1 VLQFFKDWTLPV
13 AIALGSFLYL
23 LFAYLPQLEPAAI
36 VLGPFCESILPLSV
50 FATLFVTFSKVDF
63 HLMRLCR
70 WHITVLLLQLL
81 CTGLL
86 VWLVLATEQGGASQ
100 DVKWMLESVLICVIA
115 PCATAAPVVT
125 AKLGGDITQMTT
137 FTLISSLAMAVLI
150 PAVFPLL
157 EPSHGA
163 TFLSAF
169 LVILHK
175 MAIVLVLPLMLG
187 FVVRHWVGPVRRY
200 IMSHPDLGFYSWAFS
215 LSITAGVTLRNIL
228 QSPSGIQTLLLIALL
243 TLVTSVFQYVLGHL
257 IGRHYGIQ
265 VCTVQGMFQKNTAL
279 AIWVAWLYLSP
290 LSSVGAGCYVLW
302 QNLINSYE
310 LWLHRRSTS
319 ATVSQQAGA
328 GH

>member
-1 VLQFFKDWTLPV
+1 MPV
-13 AIALGSFLYL
+13 AIVLGSFLYL
-23 LFAYLPQLEPAAI
+23 LFAYLPLLEPAAI

-63 HLMRLCR
+63 HLMRLCH
-70 WHITVLLLQLL
+70 WHVAVLVLQLI

-137 FTLISSLAMAVLI
+137 FTLVSSLAMAVLI

-163 TFLSAF
+163 TFLTAF

-175 MAIVLVLPLMLG
+175 MAIVLVLPLLLG

-200 IMSHPDLGFYSWAFS
+200 IVSHPDLGFYSWAFS

-243 TLVTSVFQYVLGHL
+243 TLVTSVFQYALGHL

-319 ATVSQQAGA
+319 ATVSQRAGA

>member
-1 VLQFFKDWTLPV
+1 MKQFLKNWTLPV
-13 AIALGSFLYL
+13 AIIVGSALYL
-23 LFAYLPQLEPAAI
+23 LFAYVPQLEPLAL

-70 WHITVLLLQLL
+70 WHIAVLVLQLL

-86 VWLVLATEQGGASQ
+86 VWLTLAAGQDGASQ
-100 DVKWMLESVLICVIA
+100 NVKWVLESVLICVIA

-163 TFLSAF
+163 TFFSAF

-175 MAIVLVLPLMLG
+175 MAVVLVLPLALG
-187 FVVRHWVGPVRRY
+187 FIVRHWVGPVRRY
-200 IMSHPDLGFYSWAFS
+200 IESHTDLGFYSWAFS
-215 LSITAGVTLRNIL
+215 LSITAGVTLRNII

-243 TLVTSVFQYVLGHL
+243 TFFTSVFQYALGHL
-257 IGRHYGIQ
+257 IGRHYRVR
-265 VCTVQGMFQKNTAL
+265 VCSVQGMFQKNTAL
-279 AIWVAWLYLSP
+279 AIWVAWLYLSS

-310 LWLHRRSTS
+310 LWLHRRISFTRPGS
-319 ATVSQQAGA
+319 GKI
-328 GH
+328 

>member
-1 VLQFFKDWTLPV
+1 MRFLKNWTLPV
-13 AIALGSFLYL
+13 AIVVGSVLYL
-23 LFAYLPQLEPAAI
+23 AFAYIPLLDPASQ

-63 HLMRLCR
+63 HLMRLCP
-70 WHITVLLLQLL
+70 WHGIILLIQLLGTVLLV
-81 CTGLL
+81 GLIL
-86 VWLVLATEQGGASQ
+86 MGEQRGMGSDMKWL
-100 DVKWMLESVLICVIA
+100 MESVLICVIA

-137 FTLISSLAMAVLI
+137 YTLISSLAMAVLI

-169 LVILHK
+169 LVILKK
-175 MAIVLVLPLMLG
+175 MAVVLVLPLMLG

-200 IMSHPDLGFYSWAFS
+200 IESHPDLGFYSWAFS

-228 QSPSGIQTLLLIALL
+228 QSPSGPLILLFIALL
-243 TLVTSVFQYVLGHL
+243 TLVTSIFQYALGHL
-257 IGRHYGIQ
+257 VGRHYRVP
-265 VCTVQGMFQKNTAL
+265 VCPVQGMFQKNTAL

-310 LWLHRRSTS
+310 LWLARRKE
-319 ATVSQQAGA
+319 V
-328 GH
+328 

>member
-1 VLQFFKDWTLPV
+1 MMQFLKNWTLPV
-13 AIALGSFLYL
+13 AIVVGSVLYL
-23 LFAYLPQLEPAAI
+23 LFAYLPLLEPAAQ
-36 VLGPFCESILPLSV
+36 VLGPVCETILPLSV

-70 WHITVLLLQLL
+70 WHLTIVFLQLVL
-81 CTGLL
+81 VGLT
-86 VWLVLATEQGGASQ
+86 VAAILALEDAGVSQ
-100 DVKWMLESVLICVIA
+100 SVKWMLEAVLVCIIA

-137 FTLISSLAMAVLI
+137 FTLLSSLVGAVLI

-157 EPSHGA
+157 EPATGA

-169 LVILHK
+169 LVILRK
-175 MAIVLVLPLMLG
+175 MAVILVLPLAMG
-187 FVVRHWVGPVRRY
+187 YIVRHWVEPVRRY
-200 IMSHPDLGFYSWAFS
+200 IALRSDLGFYCWGFS

-228 QSPSGIQTLLLIALL
+228 QSDSGSMVLLYIALL
-243 TLVTSVFQYVLGHL
+243 TLLTSVFQYVVGNI
-257 IGRHYGIQ
+257 IGSHYR
-265 VCTVQGMFQKNTAL
+265 VKCCAVQGMFQKNTAL

-310 LWLHRRSTS
+310 LWQHRRKN
-319 ATVSQQAGA
+319 AQNVS
-328 GH
+328 

>member
-1 VLQFFKDWTLPV
+1 MKQFLKNWTLPV
-13 AIALGSFLYL
+13 AIALGSALYL
-23 LFAYLPQLEPAAI
+23 VFAYVPQLSGAAS

-70 WHITVLLLQLL
+70 WHGAVITLQLL
-81 CTGLL
+81 GTGLL
-86 VWLVLATEQGGASQ
+86 VWLILSVSEAGAGD
-100 DVKWMLESVLICVIA
+100 DVKWMLDSILICVIA

-125 AKLGGDITQMTT
+125 ANLGGDITQMTT
-137 FTLISSLAMAVLI
+137 FTLISSLAMAVVI

-169 LVILHK
+169 LVILRK
-175 MAIVLVLPLMLG
+175 MAVVLVLPLALG
-187 FVVRHWVGPVRRY
+187 FCVRHWVPPVRRY
-200 IMSHPDLGFYSWAFS
+200 IESHADLGFYSWAFS

-228 QSPSGIQTLLLIALL
+228 QSPSGWQTLVLIALL
-243 TLVTSVFQYVLGHL
+243 TLLTSVCQYALGHI
-257 IGRHYGIQ
+257 IGRHYGVQ

-302 QNLINSYE
+302 QNMINSYE
-310 LWLHRRSTS
+310 LWMHRRN
-319 ATVSQQAGA
+319 GA
-328 GH
+328 

>member
-1 VLQFFKDWTLPV
+1 MRQFLKNWTLPV
-13 AIALGSFLYL
+13 AIVVGSVLYL
-23 LFAYLPQLEPAAI
+23 LFAYMPPLEPAAQ
-36 VLGPFCESILPLSV
+36 VLGPVCETILPLSV

-70 WHITVLLLQLL
+70 WHLAIVFLQLVL
-81 CTGLL
+81 VGLM
-86 VWLVLATEQGGASQ
+86 VAAILALEDAGAGQS
-100 DVKWMLESVLICVIA
+100 VKWMLEAVLVCIIA

-137 FTLISSLAMAVLI
+137 FTLLSSLVGAVLI

-157 EPSHGA
+157 EPATGA

-169 LVILHK
+169 LVILRK
-175 MAIVLVLPLMLG
+175 MAVILVLPLAMG
-187 FVVRHWVGPVRRY
+187 YIVRHWVEPVRRY
-200 IMSHPDLGFYSWAFS
+200 IASRSDLGFYCWGFS

-228 QSPSGIQTLLLIALL
+228 QSDSGSMVLLYIALL
-243 TLVTSVFQYVLGHL
+243 TLLTSVFQYVVGNI
-257 IGRHYGIQ
+257 IGSHYR
-265 VCTVQGMFQKNTAL
+265 VTCCAVQGMFQKNTAL

-310 LWLHRRSTS
+310 LWQHRRKN
-319 ATVSQQAGA
+319 V
-328 GH
+328 